1 MIEVPRVGKA
11 NTSVLL
17 CTRQLELS
25 FENDCAGAG
34 TMPVGLRQFGGAVLD
49 GKVYLVGGLDN
60 HPENHP
66 TDAIPTWRAFLCF
79 DPATGEWQHNVVS
92 YNGSADDLHRPGLGE
107 PTLPR
112 NPTTPTAAYV
122 CAHKGKVW
130 VISGNPIGQNGALL
144 LPSSPLANHR
154 LPIIDLFAC

>member
-1 MIEVPRVGKA
+1 
-11 NTSVLL
+11 
-17 CTRQLELS
+17 
-25 FENDCAGAG
+25 
-34 TMPVGLRQFGGAVLD
+34 MPVGLRQFGGAVLN
-49 GKVYLVGGLDN
+49 GKIYLVGGLDN

-92 YNGSADDLHRPGLGE
+92 YNGSVDDLQRPGLGA

-144 LPSSPLANHR
+144 LPPVVANLRWIRCLLLFISPEQSGC
-154 LPIIDLFAC
+154 PIGHHMWSCR

>member
-1 MIEVPRVGKA
+1 M
-11 NTSVLL
+11 LL
-17 CTRQLELS
+17 CARRL
-25 FENDCAGAG
+25 ENDCAGAG
-34 TMPVGLRQFGGAVLD
+34 TMPVGLRQFGGAVLE

-92 YNGSADDLHRPGLGE
+92 YNGCADDLQRPGLGE
-107 PTLPR
+107 PTLPG

-122 CAHKGKVW
+122 CAHEGKVW

-144 LPSSPLANHR
+144 LPSSPLAAARRCLCRCIGRTNP
-154 LPIIDLFAC
+154 LLSPAPLLA